1 MKQEIDSSEHEVKQT
16 SKTLLPWEA
25 AHSLSADMVIC
36 FKSYKKKCKTS
47 ALESRR
53 KRKLCKLSMLENMQA
68 NIHKQNQPNK
78 YCITLN
84 LKTLQC
90 KDGISN
96 IYFNALSTRINM
108 IINYP
113 IVSAKITASQKHQ
126 SEIRVKCGA
135 FMPIHLNL
143 SST

>member
-96 IYFNALSTRINM
+96 IYFNALSTRI
-108 IINYP
+108 
-113 IVSAKITASQKHQ
+113 
-126 SEIRVKCGA
+126 
-135 FMPIHLNL
+135 L
-143 SST
+143 